1 MKVLFLGEVD
11 LKLAVQLPRF
21 MRAVTCSAEGFL
33 TC

>member
-11 LKLAVQLPRF
+11 LKLAVQLLRLI
-21 MRAVTCSAEGFL
+21 RAVNWSASGFL